1 MKELAG
7 NWFRADQ
14 KETASTML
22 DLLLPELQSRKE
34 EFVLVTADFQ
44 TAGRGQH
51 GTAWEAERGKNLLFG
66 FSLHPGFLKAGEQFR
81 LSEILALAIAAALDG
96 YTDGGFC
103 IKWPNDIYFGNR
115 KICGMLLEHD
125 LHGNR
130 IATTRAGIGINVNQ
144 RAFRSGAPNP
154 VALYEILGYET
165 DRETLLLRI
174 LDEFEKRYRRLQ
186 TDKYAPETEYLQRLY
201 RREGV
206 FPYRDAAGRF
216 LARIAGVEPTGR
228 LLVEDDKGS
237 LRRYAFK
244 EVVFELC

>member
-7 NWFRADQ
+7 NWFRADL
-14 KETASTML
+14 KETTSTML
-22 DLLLPELQSRKE
+22 DLQRPELQSRKE
-34 EFVLVTADFQ
+34 EFVLVTTDFQ

-66 FSLHPGFLKAGEQFR
+66 FRLYPVFLKAGAQFR
-81 LSEILALAIAAALDG
+81 LSEILALAITSALDD
-96 YTDGGFC
+96 YAAEGFS
-103 IKWPNDIYFGNR
+103 IKWPNDIYFKHR

-125 LHGNR
+125 LCGGN
-130 IATTRAGIGINVNQ
+130 IAATRTGIGINVNQ
-144 RAFRSGAPNP
+144 SVFRSNAPNP
-154 VALYEILGYET
+154 VSLYGILGHET
-165 DRETLLLRI
+165 DREVLLRRI

-186 TDKYAPETEYLQRLY
+186 TGGYDPETEYLQHLY
-201 RREGV
+201 RRKGM

-228 LLVEDDKGS
+228 LLLEDDRGN